1 MKYLSIFLACLL
13 ILTGCGKN
21 KNNNENKNDK
31 NNNKI
36 ENQVDNEKNNKTEE
50 VNTEEPASS
59 SAGGFA
65 EIKFDTNLTEEEVV
79 DEASAVNAFLED
91 KNIEIINPATVES
104 WSIKKENDT
113 IISISKDKNEQT
125 GKERE
130 IEMEYELGEER
141 ILKSLKVDGNEVK

>member
-1 MKYLSIFLACLL
+1 MKYLSIFLACLI
-13 ILTGCGKN
+13 ILTGCGKKNDN
-21 KNNNENKNDK
+21 KKENNNQT
-31 NNNKI
+31 KI
-36 ENQVDNEKNNKTEE
+36 ENQTENKNNKET
-50 VNTEEPASS
+50 NTHEPASS

-104 WSIKKENDT
+104 WSIQKENDT

-125 GKERE
+125 GEERE
-130 IEMEYELGEER
+130 IEVEYKLGEER
-141 ILKSLKVDGNEVK
+141 VLKSIKVNGQDVK

>member
-1 MKYLSIFLACLL
+1 MKYLSIFLACLI
-13 ILTGCGKN
+13 ILTGCGKKNDN
-21 KNNNENKNDK
+21 KKENNNQT
-31 NNNKI
+31 KI
-36 ENQVDNEKNNKTEE
+36 ENQTENKNNKET
-50 VNTEEPASS
+50 NTHEPASS
-59 SAGGFA
+59 SAGFA

-104 WSIKKENDT
+104 WSIQKENDT

-130 IEMEYELGEER
+130 IEVEYKLAEER
-141 ILKSLKVDGNEVK
+141 VLKSIKVDGQEVK